1 MILTNDIIYKYFDEF
16 KKEQKCEKLPKFSID
31 QNDNGDSFGRF
42 DFNELQNKQY
52 ILHLNCKL
60 GNYPDQFI
68 KSILWH
74 EFTHFY
80 DYCEL
85 KNKLNSD
92 DLLTYMTS
100 DSEYHAAQNELMCQ
114 IKYSLINCR
123 KVTLYYK
130 NEEYTLKDYMISTLS
145 NLTAIANA
153 DRNKYQDYTE
163 EQLLRECISAQ
174 KFLFYYL
181 GKLKIAQEFS
191 QEEIIDLLSND
202 NSVFQSNF
210 NTIKMVLDLTLSNVE
225 NGIQTM
231 KSVLKGFERDFV
243 LYFKCGEKPID

>member
-130 NEEYTLKDYMISTLS
+130 NEEYTLEDYMISTLS

-191 QEEIIDLLSND
+191 QDEIIDLLPNI

-210 NTIKMVLDLTLSNVE
+210 NTIKTVLDLTLSDIE
-225 NGIQTM
+225 KGTKTM
-231 KSVLKGFERDFV
+231 KSVLKGFERDFI
-243 LYFKCGEKPID
+243 LYYKCGENTIG

>member
-85 KNKLNSD
+85 ENKLVAD

-100 DSEYHAAQNELMCQ
+100 HSEYHAAQNELMCQ
-114 IKYSLINCR
+114 IKYSLINKK
-123 KVTLYYK
+123 KVVLYYK
-130 NEEYTLKDYMISTLS
+130 NEEYTIQDYMILALS
-145 NLTAIANA
+145 NLTAIVDVNR
-153 DRNKYQDYTE
+153 DKYQNYTE

-181 GKLKIAQEFS
+181 GKLKIAQGFS
-191 QEEIIDLLSND
+191 QEEIIDLLSNE
-202 NSVFQSNF
+202 NSVFQGNF
-210 NTIKMVLDLTLSNVE
+210 NTIKTVLDLTLSDVE
-225 NGIQTM
+225 KGTKTM

-243 LYFKCGEKPID
+243 LYFKCGEKPIG

>member
-16 KKEQKCEKLPKFSID
+16 KKEQKCEKLPKFSIN

-60 GNYPDQFI
+60 GNYPEQFV

-123 KVTLYYK
+123 RVTLYYK
-130 NEEYTLKDYMISTLS
+130 NEECTLKDYMISTLS

-153 DRNKYQDYTE
+153 GRNKYQDYTE

-191 QEEIIDLLSND
+191 QGEIIDLLPKNS
-202 NSVFQSNF
+202 SVFQSNF
-210 NTIKMVLDLTLSNVE
+210 NTIKTVLDLTLSDVE
-225 NGIQTM
+225 KGTKTM
-231 KSVLKGFERDFV
+231 KSVLKGFERDFI
-243 LYFKCGEKPID
+243 LYYKCGENPIG

>member
-1 MILTNDIIYKYFDEF
+1 
-16 KKEQKCEKLPKFSID
+16 
-31 QNDNGDSFGRF
+31 
-42 DFNELQNKQY
+42 
-52 ILHLNCKL
+52 
-60 GNYPDQFI
+60 
-68 KSILWH
+68 
-74 EFTHFY
+74 
-80 DYCEL
+80 
-85 KNKLNSD
+85 
-92 DLLTYMTS
+92 MTGH
-100 DSEYHAAQNELMCQ
+100 SEYHAAQNELMCQ

-191 QEEIIDLLSND
+191 QDEIIDLLPNI

-210 NTIKMVLDLTLSNVE
+210 NTIKIVLDLTLSDIE
-225 NGIQTM
+225 KGTKTM
-231 KSVLKGFERDFV
+231 KSVLKGFERDFI
-243 LYFKCGEKPID
+243 LYFKCGEKPIR

>member
-74 EFTHFY
+74 EFIHFY

-191 QEEIIDLLSND
+191 QDEIIDLLPNI

-210 NTIKMVLDLTLSNVE
+210 NTIKTVLDLTLSDIE
-225 NGIQTM
+225 KGTKTM
-231 KSVLKGFERDFV
+231 KSVLKGFERDFI
-243 LYFKCGEKPID
+243 LYYKCGENPIG

>member
-16 KKEQKCEKLPKFSID
+16 KKEQKCEDLPNFSID

-191 QEEIIDLLSND
+191 QDEIIDLLPNI

-210 NTIKMVLDLTLSNVE
+210 NTIKIVLDLTLSDIE
-225 NGIQTM
+225 KGTKTM
-231 KSVLKGFERDFV
+231 KSVLKGFERDFI
-243 LYFKCGEKPID
+243 LYFKCGEKPIR

>member
-85 KNKLNSD
+85 RNKLNSD

-191 QEEIIDLLSND
+191 QDEIIDLLPNI

-210 NTIKMVLDLTLSNVE
+210 NTIKTVLDLTLSDIE
-225 NGIQTM
+225 KGTKTM
-231 KSVLKGFERDFV
+231 KSVLKGFERDFI
-243 LYFKCGEKPID
+243 LYYKCGENPIG

>member
-31 QNDNGDSFGRF
+31 QNDNGNSFGRF

-191 QEEIIDLLSND
+191 QDEIIDLLPNI

-210 NTIKMVLDLTLSNVE
+210 NTIKTVLDLTLSDIE
-225 NGIQTM
+225 KGTKTM
-231 KSVLKGFERDFV
+231 KSVLKGFERDFI
-243 LYFKCGEKPID
+243 LYYKCGENPIG

>member
-191 QEEIIDLLSND
+191 QDEIIDLLPNI

-210 NTIKMVLDLTLSNVE
+210 NTIKTVLDLTLSDIE
-225 NGIQTM
+225 KGTKTM
-231 KSVLKGFERDFV
+231 KSVLKGFERDFI
-243 LYFKCGEKPID
+243 LYYKCGENPIG

>member
-16 KKEQKCEKLPKFSID
+16 KKEQKCEDLPNFSID
-31 QNDNGDSFGRF
+31 TNDRDNSFGRF

-52 ILHLNCKL
+52 ILHLNCEL
-60 GNYPDQFI
+60 GNYPEQFV

-85 KNKLNSD
+85 ENKLVAD

-100 DSEYHAAQNELMCQ
+100 HSEYHAAQNELMCQ

-191 QEEIIDLLSND
+191 QDEIIDLLPNI

-210 NTIKMVLDLTLSNVE
+210 NTIKIVLDLTLSDIE
-225 NGIQTM
+225 KGTKTM
-231 KSVLKGFERDFV
+231 KSVLKGFERDFI
-243 LYFKCGEKPID
+243 LYFKCGEKPIR